1 VATGVSTDVADTGA
15 APVAAVASGKIAA
28 SLAYSRVW
36 RIHLNIKL
44 QCQRLFFQMRLF
56 Q

>member
-1 VATGVSTDVADTGA
+1 VATRVSTVVADTGA

-28 SLAYSRVW
+28 SLAYTRVW
-36 RIHLNIKL
+36 RIYINIKL
-44 QCQRLFFQMRLF
+44 QCQWLFFQMRLF